1 MLTIEQAVC
10 NESTRYNRHT
20 CAISVLNIP
29 YGVTVIGGVQEAP
42 SISSQLFHIPGVDV
56 ATVVL
61 EVVAKTIVHVPWRAQ
76 LLRDSE
82 IHPAVAVFKI
92 TPLNVTYLEHLYWPG
107 TRNTSGSYV

>member
-10 NESTRYNRHT
+10 NESTRYNRYT

-82 IHPAVAVFKI
+82 IHPTVAVFKI
-92 TPLNVTYLEHLYWPG
+92 TPLKVTYLEHLYWPG

>member
-61 EVVAKTIVHVPWRAQ
+61 EVVAKTIVHVPRRAQ

-92 TPLNVTYLEHLYWPG
+92 TPLNVT
-107 TRNTSGSYV
+107 

>member
-20 CAISVLNIP
+20 CAIRVLNIP

-42 SISSQLFHIPGVDV
+42 SISSQLFHITGVDV

-61 EVVAKTIVHVPWRAQ
+61 EVVAKTIVHVPRRAQ
-76 LLRDSE
+76 LLWDSE

-92 TPLNVTYLEHLYWPG
+92 TPLNVT
-107 TRNTSGSYV
+107 